1 MSDKINHSGVVE
13 TVDGEH
19 LRVRIL
25 QTTACSACKVAGHC
39 SAAESKEKIVD
50 VVLGKGSVDYKVGDN
65 VVVSTTQ
72 SAVGKALFVGF
83 LLPFGVM
90 VVALLVAIVVTSDEL
105 VSALVAIAS
114 LVPYYLII
122 YMLRDRL
129 GRSVTFS
136 IEKEIINKTY

>member
-25 QTTACSACKVAGHC
+25 QTSACSACKVAGHC

-50 VVLGKGSVDYKVGDN
+50 VVLGKSSVDYKVGDN

-72 SAVGKALFVGF
+72 TAVGKALFVGF
-83 LLPFGVM
+83 LLPFLVM
-90 VVALLVAIVVTSDEL
+90 VVALLVAVVVTSDEL
-105 VSALVAIAS
+105 VAALVALVS